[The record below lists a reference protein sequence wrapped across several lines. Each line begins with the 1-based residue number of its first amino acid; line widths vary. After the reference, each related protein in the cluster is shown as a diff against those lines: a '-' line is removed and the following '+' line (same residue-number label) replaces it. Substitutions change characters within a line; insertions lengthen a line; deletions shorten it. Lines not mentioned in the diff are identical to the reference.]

1 MPRSLRSWCLIKSA
15 CLSLLKEAD
24 VNANSPVAATIAKFT
39 IIFLTITTTTTTI
52 IKRVSREQ
60 GKKEN
65 YTKKILVK
73 NCTFR
78 PGLRSVA
85 VQQRL
90 KWSEIGDERLFY
102 IFRRLFYPRH
112 HPREAQTE
120 AIACLSFPS
129 KLYRVFFF
137 YLKHFPS
144 SNATLLYRFLRLW
157 LRMRV

>member
-1 MPRSLRSWCLIKSA
+1 MAVS
-15 CLSLLKEAD
+15 
-24 VNANSPVAATIAKFT
+24 VVV
-39 IIFLTITTTTTTI
+39 TTTTI

-112 HPREAQTE
+112 QHQPAARGSNRGHRLPLFSIKVVQGG
-120 AIACLSFPS
+120 
-129 KLYRVFFF
+129 FFD
-137 YLKHFPS
+137 LKHFPS
-144 SNATLLYRFLRLW
+144 SNATLLYMFLRLW
-157 LRMRV
+157 LRERV